1 MRQLILALAAAC
13 LLVLCGCVTQSSVT
27 MISAPRPATKANQ
40 VLIYSVEPNQQFT
53 SIANII
59 CTSRTSMNA
68 VHKRLKR
75 EAAKVGANAVIITR
89 SGSQYS
95 GSVGYSYGSA
105 TAYGNPYSATA
116 FGSST
121 AIMTPLFIPWAVGEA
136 IYISP

>member
-1 MRQLILALAAAC
+1 MRQLILALAAVC

-59 CTSRTSMNA
+59 CTSRNSMNA

-75 EAAKVGANAVIITR
+75 EAAKVGANAVIIIR

-95 GSVGYSYGSA
+95 GSVGYSYG
-105 TAYGNPYSATA
+105 
-116 FGSST
+116 
-121 AIMTPLFIPWAVGEA
+121 
-136 IYISP
+136 